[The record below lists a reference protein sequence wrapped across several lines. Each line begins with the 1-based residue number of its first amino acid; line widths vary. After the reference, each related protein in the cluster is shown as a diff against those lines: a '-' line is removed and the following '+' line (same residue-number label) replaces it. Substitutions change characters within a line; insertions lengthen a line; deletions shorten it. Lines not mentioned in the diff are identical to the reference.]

1 MKRQVVTLAIAVA
14 VLAILAVM
22 LTVFLL
28 TEPPQQEP
36 LADSKVPLFNLGEVW
51 TSITV
56 ENAQG
61 GYVMEHQGE
70 AVAIQG
76 LEELSLNEDL
86 ISRTVDIAVAPSA
99 EREIRD
105 VSNLENFG
113 LEPARAVVTIEAEQG
128 QQTFSIGSATPV
140 DQGYYL
146 LFENRVY
153 LAAQEMV
160 EPFLQGS
167 LSFLSL
173 GITQPLEDGEV
184 AQTAELALSGF
195 APVALE
201 YQPSEGGEDS
211 GTYRMIAPVE
221 AELDY
226 YTVNSWLGQAF
237 GLAAVRAEAIFPTQ
251 EQLEHYGLDEPAA
264 ALEVSTSSNRRLKL
278 VSSSIDEEGTAW
290 LMLEGVPVIY
300 QVSEVDLGWMRVT
313 AETLTQQFFPAL
325 SPQQLDQFTAILEG
339 ESYIFQQEEGIYS
352 CNGQLITEEQFNA
365 AAQAALQLRPKL
377 LDAPVEP
384 SLEPVASLTFTSAAG
399 DTKSVQMVPSGKGTL
414 YLKGE
419 GSCLFQTDEGRLEEL
434 QGICT
439 SISEPPEEVLN
450 EESIRGDIGQI
461 FTEQ

>member
-160 EPFLQGS
+160 EPSLFSLWES
-167 LSFLSL
+167 LSRWKTVKWPRRRNL
-173 GITQPLEDGEV
+173 
-184 AQTAELALSGF
+184 
-195 APVALE
+195 
-201 YQPSEGGEDS
+201 PSRVLHQWRWNIS
-211 GTYRMIAPVE
+211 
-221 AELDY
+221 
-226 YTVNSWLGQAF
+226 
-237 GLAAVRAEAIFPTQ
+237 RA
-251 EQLEHYGLDEPAA
+251 
-264 ALEVSTSSNRRLKL
+264 R
-278 VSSSIDEEGTAW
+278 
-290 LMLEGVPVIY
+290 
-300 QVSEVDLGWMRVT
+300 
-313 AETLTQQFFPAL
+313 
-325 SPQQLDQFTAILEG
+325 
-339 ESYIFQQEEGIYS
+339 
-352 CNGQLITEEQFNA
+352 
-365 AAQAALQLRPKL
+365 
-377 LDAPVEP
+377 
-384 SLEPVASLTFTSAAG
+384 
-399 DTKSVQMVPSGKGTL
+399 
-414 YLKGE
+414 
-419 GSCLFQTDEGRLEEL
+419 EGRTLAP
-434 QGICT
+434 IA
-439 SISEPPEEVLN
+439 
-450 EESIRGDIGQI
+450 
-461 FTEQ
+461 